1 MHWGSLR
8 LCDWAEALWCDRPVP
23 QALLALVAQLEGR

>member
-8 LCDWAEALWCDRPVP
+8 LCDWAEALWCEKPVP
-23 QALLALVAQLEGR
+23 LALLDLMARLA